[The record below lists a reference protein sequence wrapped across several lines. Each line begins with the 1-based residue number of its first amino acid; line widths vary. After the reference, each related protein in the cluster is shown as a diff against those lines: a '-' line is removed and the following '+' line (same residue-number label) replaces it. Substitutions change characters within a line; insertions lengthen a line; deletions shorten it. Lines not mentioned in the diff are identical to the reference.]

1 MEILV
6 INHDLMERSVI
17 QQVLEHNDYTL
28 TFVANVGEAW
38 KLIAEDGFRF
48 VIVDAS
54 YDEQNVHQFIQHV
67 RSNAK
72 LPGHTYILL
81 LINKGQA
88 GDLISNLGVGADD
101 YLNKPIAPH
110 ELKLRVWVGVRIL
123 SIGDTLLQARNQL
136 ESQAMYD
143 NLTGLMNRQAFFKT
157 AEGELERARRASE
170 AISVIAMDVDN
181 FKTIN
186 AEYGHS
192 VGDNVLQIVARIIRE
207 KSRPYDCIGRW
218 AGDQFTIVLPGV
230 VSADAEK
237 FAKRILSGV
246 QASEISLTD
255 GPALEI
261 KLSVGIATSQTI
273 NAYVEIDVFIQS
285 AETAMNNAR
294 QNKDEEISLVFV

>member
-28 TFVANVGEAW
+28 TFVASVGEAW

-273 NAYVEIDVFIQS
+273 NAYAEIDVFIQS